1 MLTYPRIDP
10 VCLRFFGYEFYWY
23 SVAYITGILTG
34 LWLAKFYQ
42 RRYLPDLPHDIF
54 DRFVTYVIIGVLVG
68 GRVGYVFLYAMDEFW
83 MNPWYLVEF
92 PIRGMSFHGGFLG
105 VAVAAGLFAY
115 RTKTS
120 LWTIADILS
129 CTAPIGLF
137 LGRIANFIN
146 GELYGRI
153 TDCWCDMIFPGGG
166 ILPRHPSQLY
176 EAILEGLVLFIVLN
190 GLYQIRKIRERPGTI
205 AGLFMILYGTFRF
218 VVEYAREP
226 SDGYGIIGNLWLTWG
241 QIYSLPMI
249 TGGLLIWYIICH
261 AKTGQGID

>member
-1 MLTYPRIDP
+1 MLAYPKIDP

-42 RRYLPDLPHDIF
+42 RRYVLNLPHDIF
-54 DRFVTYVIIGVLVG
+54 DRLVTYVIIGVLVG
-68 GRVGYVFLYAMDEFW
+68 GRVGYVLLYAVDNFLA
-83 MNPWYLVEF
+83 NPAYLIEF
-92 PIRGMSFHGGFLG
+92 PIRGMSFHGGFVG
-105 VAVAAGLFAY
+105 VAAAAGLFAY

-120 LWTIADILS
+120 LLTIADIIC

-153 TDCWCDMIFPGGG
+153 TDCWCGMVFPGGG

-176 EAILEGLVLFIVLN
+176 EAALEGLVLFIVLN
-190 GLYQIRKIRERPGTI
+190 GLYQIRKIREHPGTI
-205 AGLFMILYGTFRF
+205 AGLFMILYGIFRF

-226 SDGYGIIGNLWLTWG
+226 SDGYAIIGNLWLTWG
-241 QIYSLPMI
+241 QIYSLPMVVV
-249 TGGLLIWYIICH
+249 GMFVLYYNCRNMNDDKL
-261 AKTGQGID
+261 